1 MLPSDFPIYRA
12 MAEVT
17 GELLKKIGF
26 NTEVQTMDW
35 ATAMQRRAKPEPV
48 EQGGWS
54 VFHTGWG
61 GAEETSPVANIWLRG
76 NGQGAAP
83 GWPTAPK
90 LEHLRTAWLQAP
102 DLATQKSIAADIQRQ
117 AFIDLP
123 YVPTGQVFT
132 PIAHRADLTGLLSG
146 LPAFWNVRRG

>member
-1 MLPSDFPIYRA
+1 

-61 GAEETSPVANIWLRG
+61 GAEETTPIANIWLRG
-76 NGQGAAP
+76 HGTNAAP

-90 LEHLRTAWLQAP
+90 LESLRDAWLRAP
-102 DLATQKSIAADIQRQ
+102 DIATQKTIATDLQRQ

-123 YVPTGQVFT
+123 YLPTGQVFT
-132 PIAHRADLTGLLSG
+132 PIAHRSNLTGLVNG
-146 LPAFWNVRRG
+146 LPAMWNIQRV